1 MLLAPPL
8 PIQNAIEINDFYGS
22 RNFMCGFKNLTA
34 RPVIDSLAFESIK
47 AGGKGGVNF
56 KGLPLIQPLTHISL
70 KDVELSRDAKYDCSA
85 VEGSSSGKLVP
96 SPCDELK

>member
-85 VEGSSSGKLVP
+85 GAESSCPRLATS
-96 SPCDELK
+96 